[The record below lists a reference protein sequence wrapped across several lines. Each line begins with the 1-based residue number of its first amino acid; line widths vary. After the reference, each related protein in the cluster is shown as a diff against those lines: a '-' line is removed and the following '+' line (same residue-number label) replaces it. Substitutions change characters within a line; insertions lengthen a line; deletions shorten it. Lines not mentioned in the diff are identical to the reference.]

1 MDKCLKWVEDN
12 TGFSGLALGATP
24 STEQPVGT
32 MQQNLQ
38 VTQNSIKPLLTALR
52 YIKEELGK
60 RTSSMWQIAIQHD
73 PKVRQEASKVIG
85 EDGVFILQQA
95 KSLDVQYGIKLVA
108 RPDNEIK
115 QAIMQAATVSFQNK
129 EITSDERLFII
140 EQLTSGQNPREIRM
154 KLRKM
159 IQENKKKEEAYKQE
173 AIRVQAQELQK
184 TAQMQAESA
193 ERIEAARIKATTQE
207 KLIEAK
213 ANILV
218 RDHDSYR
225 KIEEMK
231 AQHKLEM
238 GQEPSNPDPGQQE
251 IAPQNAPQNAPIAS
265 QMPQQMPQQQA
276 PIQ

>member
-1 MDKCLKWVEDN
+1 
-12 TGFSGLALGATP
+12 
-24 STEQPVGT
+24 
-32 MQQNLQ
+32 
-38 VTQNSIKPLLTALR
+38 
-52 YIKEELGK
+52 
-60 RTSSMWQIAIQHD
+60 MWQIAIQHD

-85 EDGVFILQQA
+85 DDGVFILQQA